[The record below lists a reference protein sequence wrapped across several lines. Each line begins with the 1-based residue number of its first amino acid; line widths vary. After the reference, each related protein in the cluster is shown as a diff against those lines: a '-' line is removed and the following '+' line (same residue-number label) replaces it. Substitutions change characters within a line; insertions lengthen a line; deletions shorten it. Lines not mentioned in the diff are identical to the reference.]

1 MELFENLKKGYS
13 FVVGKVNI
21 VSKKTGMPFEI
32 FHVVNK
38 EADGSLTVSSIF
50 NNNVG
55 MFDVNVGDRV
65 CFLFS
70 GNGSYKSL
78 IEVKEQPNED

>member
-1 MELFENLKKGYS
+1 MELFKDLKKGYS

-55 MFDVNVGDRV
+55 MFDVKVGDQV

-70 GNGSYKSL
+70 GNGSFKSL
-78 IEVKEQPNED
+78 IEVKHQED

>member
-1 MELFENLKKGYS
+1 MDLFKDLKKGYS
-13 FVVGKVNI
+13 LVVGKVNI
-21 VSKKTGMPFEI
+21 VSKKTGLPFEI

-55 MFDVNVGDRV
+55 MFDVKVGDKV

-70 GNGSYKSL
+70 GNGSFKSL
-78 IEVKEQPNED
+78 IEVKFQED